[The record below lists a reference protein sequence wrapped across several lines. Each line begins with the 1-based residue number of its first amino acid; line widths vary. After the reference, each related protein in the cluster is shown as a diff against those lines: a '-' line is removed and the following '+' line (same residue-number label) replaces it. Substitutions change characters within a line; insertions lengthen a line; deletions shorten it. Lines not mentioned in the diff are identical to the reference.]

1 MVFPCWGSC
10 LHEEMMRKLWIARIA
25 ALACIV
31 STPSFGQTWEG
42 YKPTPATESP
52 IEVKLKGWGKE
63 TIRSS
68 GYDKGNNSNNTGEVY
83 YYTIRSET
91 ADYKSFIGIYES
103 TVFRQWNQDTLQN
116 YAGRHFKNVDLS
128 FGDLDDIYNG
138 RAQFKFI
145 PVGFTENGKKNNCAM
160 FRSTWDYLSSVGW
173 LCTKSEKNLNIEAV
187 KTFITHIGFK
197 KYLTPQDEGEL
208 PPAS

>member
-1 MVFPCWGSC
+1 
-10 LHEEMMRKLWIARIA
+10 MRKLRIA
-25 ALACIV
+25 CLVALACLG
-31 STPSFGQTWEG
+31 SLPSFAQSWEG
-42 YKPTPATESP
+42 FKQTPASESP
-52 IEVKLKGWGKE
+52 IDIKIKGWGKDA
-63 TIRSS
+63 IRSS
-68 GYDKGNNSNNTGEVY
+68 GQDKGANSNNTGEVRY
-83 YYTIRSET
+83 YMIRSET

-116 YAGRHFKNVDLS
+116 YAGRHFKNVELS

-145 PVGFTENGKKNNCAM
+145 PVSFTENGKKNNCAM
-160 FRSTWDYLSSVGW
+160 FRSAWDYLSSVGW
-173 LCTKSEKNLNIEAV
+173 LCAKPEKNLSIEAV

-197 KYLTPQDEGEL
+197 NHLTPKDEGEL